1 MTYSELRSAFPA
13 PTLANSFYIQQNKV
27 KIRAINTRPQNA
39 SVPAIYPAGIPTY
52 EYALQTYSNVS
63 HKIMDT
69 VNSVYKKNYKM
80 DIFPA
85 PQDLITIHQD
95 NKFFALLAQD
105 VQEFIDAFVSQTG
118 TTLPPVPNPEA
129 SHKYLVK

>member
-1 MTYSELRSAFPA
+1 MTYPELRSAFPA
-13 PTLANSFYIQQNKV
+13 PTLANSFYVQQNKL
-27 KIRAINTRPQNA
+27 KIRALNTRPQNA
-39 SVPAIYPAGIPTY
+39 SVPALYPAGIPTY

-85 PQDLITIHQD
+85 PQDLILAHQD
-95 NKFFALLAQD
+95 KEFFALLAQD
-105 VQEFIDAFVSQTG
+105 VREFISAFVSQTG
-118 TTLPPVPNPEA
+118 TTLPPVPNLEA
-129 SHKYLVK
+129 SYKYLSK